1 MLINPCLTN
10 GLPLG
15 QINESLPSQNIPDQQ
30 NKNEN
35 SSKLTAVLTAI
46 TVKNCCHWRYRAN
59 KTASLQAQ
67 NKRRKTSTNNQ
78 PKPRCLPKE
87 EKTSERAQRCMIP
100 VS

>member
-15 QINESLPSQNIPDQQ
+15 QINESLPSQHIPGQQ

-46 TVKNCCHWRYRAN
+46 TVKNCCH
-59 KTASLQAQ
+59 
-67 NKRRKTSTNNQ
+67 
-78 PKPRCLPKE
+78 
-87 EKTSERAQRCMIP
+87 
-100 VS
+100 